1 MRGLSIAALLAMVT
15 LSGCV
20 LPQPIPPVAAPSSET
35 PAATSNLPPTA
46 DVPTA
51 PPAESNSTVVP
62 DTTVQDPT
70 ATAAAAPKENAPA
83 AQSSQAPPARSPQQA
98 SAPRPEELK
107 APARPP
113 VVVATPVEPPTSPS
127 PRAATP
133 PQAASPPAAVPAQPP
148 AAPALDLAGLAQR
161 LRDTNAIGMFTKL
174 SLKNQV
180 DDLLEQFRGF
190 YRGEITVPMA
200 ELRQRYET
208 LLLKVLTLVQDAD
221 QQLARAITSSREVI
235 WGILADPQKFAQI

>member
-1 MRGLSIAALLAMVT
+1 
-15 LSGCV
+15 
-20 LPQPIPPVAAPSSET
+20 
-35 PAATSNLPPTA
+35 
-46 DVPTA
+46 
-51 PPAESNSTVVP
+51 VP

-70 ATAAAAPKENAPA
+70 VTAAAPPKENAPA
-83 AQSSQAPPARSPQQA
+83 AQSGQAPPARSPQQA
-98 SAPRPEELK
+98 SAPRPEESK
-107 APARPP
+107 APAGPP
-113 VVVATPVEPPTSPS
+113 VVVATPVEPPTSLPTPAS